1 MSAINLLVC
10 LFSSSEHKAN
20 QFSVVKCNYLP
31 EQDPSLAFIIN
42 NATDA
47 SNSATAILISARSYT
62 ALHFQVLP
70 SPGVYNMIA
79 TIE

>member
-1 MSAINLLVC
+1 MAGAINLLVC

-42 NATDA
+42 NATDTP
-47 SNSATAILISARSYT
+47 NSAAILISVGSYT
-62 ALHFQVLP
+62 ALPSQALP
-70 SPGVYNMIA
+70 SPGVYKMIIA
-79 TIE
+79 V